1 MEEKYKVKVITQVK
15 SIERRVKLQNQQFF
29 KDIPF
34 DYVIGINGQEYELT
48 EFDMNLIKGNDYEK
62 WGVHIPSMVCAQYM
76 HLNLLEECAEQHL
89 PYFIFE
95 DDAEQLQDFPEELVN
110 RIANRSNIDYYWL
123 MPDEPSILAYVIWPK
138 GARKIVDHIINK
150 VGLSRG
156 LDWEIFDMRKNV
168 ILRGDQLKSSYFDQT
183 PGFNSDITTLENY
196 DISSNE

>member
-1 MEEKYKVKVITQVK
+1 
-15 SIERRVKLQNQQFF
+15 
-29 KDIPF
+29 
-34 DYVIGINGQEYELT
+34 
-48 EFDMNLIKGNDYEK
+48 
-62 WGVHIPSMVCAQYM
+62 
-76 HLNLLEECAEQHL
+76 
-89 PYFIFE
+89 
-95 DDAEQLQDFPEELVN
+95 
-110 RIANRSNIDYYWL
+110 